1 MSMILLVPANKI
13 TQLNVEIKR
22 RTISLT
28 GFHPSSSSRPAA
40 ESNLDNPT
48 LQECRFKAL
57 PFSMSDSAIYHQV
70 KRRLNFSEWPCYIP
84 DYESK

>member
-28 GFHPSSSSRPAA
+28 GLSGRCIPIATPGPAVRA
-40 ESNLDNPT
+40 GSL
-48 LQECRFKAL
+48 ECVL
-57 PFSMSDSAIYHQV
+57 
-70 KRRLNFSEWPCYIP
+70 RRYQFIWRMRSWMRVL
-84 DYESK
+84 